1 MNFVV
6 NLQELKSPYYFEQ
19 TASFAKNA
27 LGIDLK
33 KSGDFYIASCPFH
46 SDTTPSLYLHYAKGT
61 VRFTCF
67 SERCKGSWDVFA
79 LIQKKEGCNFITAV
93 KRFGQYLG
101 IDEVILPRGN
111 IIKTNE

>member
-1 MNFVV
+1 MK
-6 NLQELKSPYYFEQ
+6 NLIDLKELKSPYYFQQ
-19 TASFAKNA
+19 TADFVET
-27 LGIDLK
+27 LGIKLR
-33 KSGDFYIASCPFH
+33 KSGKFYVGNCPFH
-46 SDTTPSLYLHYAKGT
+46 SDTTPSFYLHHAKGT

-67 SERCKGSWDVFA
+67 SEECKGSWDIFA

-111 IIKTNE
+111 IIKTYE